1 MVTGMSSDAPVDFGR
16 MLTASHSNRLVGSVD
31 AIAVALASNSVQQAT
46 EAMHRQYDRFLEVF
60 A

>member
-1 MVTGMSSDAPVDFGR
+1 MSSIGSDAPVDFGR
-16 MLTASHSNRLVGSVD
+16 MLTTSHASRQSGSLDAVD
-31 AIAVALASNSVQQAT
+31 VALASNSVQVAT